1 MRNRKKGAAGPL
13 SHKRER
19 PGTCICP
26 ANLHLCRPRKSERA
40 AIVTQ
45 LTRAHIDRFAR
56 DELSTPE
63 RIALSVVA
71 EHARTG
77 PLSCSILQIAQ
88 AAAIHK
94 NIVRTALRLAEA
106 AGILIVE
113 PRERFLARS
122 ARLNLSI
129 RMTAPQS
136 ACKALRFHG
145 KPV

>member
-19 PGTCICP
+19 
-26 ANLHLCRPRKSERA
+26 ARDVHLCRPRKSERA

-77 PLSCSILQIAQ
+77 PL
-88 AAAIHK
+88 
-94 NIVRTALRLAEA
+94 
-106 AGILIVE
+106 
-113 PRERFLARS
+113 
-122 ARLNLSI
+122 
-129 RMTAPQS
+129 
-136 ACKALRFHG
+136 
-145 KPV
+145 